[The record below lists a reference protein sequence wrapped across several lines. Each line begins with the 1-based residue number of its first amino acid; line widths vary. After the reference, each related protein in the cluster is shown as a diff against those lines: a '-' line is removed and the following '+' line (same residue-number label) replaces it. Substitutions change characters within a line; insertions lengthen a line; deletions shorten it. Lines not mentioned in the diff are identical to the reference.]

1 MHARI
6 DRVRNPFRFGGLARD
21 EDFADRR
28 KEVKTLTADAI
39 NGQDVVVFAPRRLG
53 KSSLVSAVMAGL
65 VRSDVLVADIDLWR
79 IPTKEKLAEEL
90 AASIYSN
97 LTSARDRAVER
108 ALAPFRGLRI
118 TPTITIDPESGAIGF
133 SFTAEQGEPDLDA
146 TLERLLELPA
156 ELGADQGKP
165 VVLVIDEFQEIG
177 KIGRDLTKLM
187 RSVFQQQSNV
197 SHIYLG
203 SRKHLMEAIFNDE
216 NEPFWRSAKQMELGP
231 IPADEFAGF
240 ITRRFAETGKGI
252 DRGLVGRILAV
263 TDGHPYATQR
273 LCYEVWQEAE
283 AASAAGERELI
294 LAFDTVLESEDSH
307 FTLIWESAASAQQLL
322 LAALAREPGRPLT
335 QSYRRRH
342 RLPGASTVQRA
353 ISSLSDRELIARE
366 DGVHRISEP
375 FLAEWINR
383 NVAGAAVT
391 IPAEVNP
398 DPADV

>member
-1 MHARI
+1 MHARVE
-6 DRVRNPFRFGGLARD
+6 RVRNPFRFGALARD

-28 KEVKTLTADAI
+28 REVRTLTADAL
-39 NGQDVVVFAPRRLG
+39 NAQDVVVFAPRRFG
-53 KSSLVSAVMAGL
+53 KSSLVSAVMAQL
-65 VRSDVLVADIDLWR
+65 VRNGALVADIDLWK

-90 AASIYSN
+90 AASIYAN
-97 LTSARDRAVER
+97 LTRARDRAVER
-108 ALAPFRGLRI
+108 ALAPFRGLRV

-146 TLERLLELPA
+146 TIERLLELPA
-156 ELGADQGKP
+156 ELGADQDKP
-165 VVLVIDEFQEIG
+165 VVVVIDEFQEIG

-203 SRKHLMEAIFNDE
+203 SRKHLMESIFNDE

-231 IPADEFAGF
+231 IPPGEFAGF
-240 ITRRFAETGKGI
+240 ITWRSADTGKGI

-263 TDGHPYATQR
+263 TGGHPYATQR
-273 LCYEVWQEAE
+273 LCYEVWQETE
-283 AASAAGERELI
+283 SGAAATERELV
-294 LAFDTVLESEDSH
+294 LAFDSVLESEDSH

-322 LAALAREPGRPLT
+322 LEALAAEPGRPLT

-353 ISSLSDRELIARE
+353 IRALADRELISRHGGDYRVA
-366 DGVHRISEP
+366 EP

-383 NVAGAAVT
+383 NIVGSAVILPGAEA
-391 IPAEVNP
+391 A
-398 DPADV
+398 DPLSD